1 MKRFGIFS
9 VLVAAAAVLLL
20 GACNDDNDGPKRPVD
35 LPTEVTVGE
44 TTLELKSFYAMY
56 FASYN
61 MIFLYATPEEGL
73 VGEEVLSA
81 DETLCVGLTPDFLNR
96 TTDLLAGSS
105 EGTLQV
111 VNYCFG
117 WDASFA
123 EITLDTAAEILSAGE
138 LKVTYAAGE
147 LQATLASTLID
158 GSRYA
163 FHMKAPF
170 EYDTEQRPDNYMEI
184 GEVREIKSAFFSDAA
199 DGSYLYFTPA
209 DLSGLDPTE
218 YIPSGVTS
226 CASLYFDESL
236 MIGEEYD
243 ITKVTRP
250 FEIRIDLNSVSGIST
265 THRIANGD
273 LNGATGTFTVTKS
286 GSVEGKFTVELDI
299 RGLGSY
305 DFKLRYAGVCDP
317 FVAATK
323 ANEYGYA
330 GETPEEIGS
339 VIVDQRNGS
348 KHAIWITCD
357 RGVTDIEDFDN
368 NWVSEFVRLEFSP
381 VHPTIGVPVY
391 DGTLIGFS
399 QDDAAAI
406 VYGSNTWNNMS
417 SSIGALGNI
426 SVKLDE
432 SQSPA
437 QAVIEFRAMKST
449 GTATQETVFSGY
461 YKGKVTVVK

>member
-1 MKRFGIFS
+1 MKKFGFLS
-9 VLVAAAAVLLL
+9 ALVVSAAALLL
-20 GACNDDNDGPKRPVD
+20 GACNDGNDGPKRPVD
-35 LPTEVTVGE
+35 LPTEVTVGDA
-44 TTLELKSFYAMY
+44 TLELKSFYAMY

-73 VGEEVLSA
+73 VGEEVMSA
-81 DETLCVGLTPDFLNR
+81 DETLCVGLTPDYLNG
-96 TTDLLAGSS
+96 TTDLLAGSAQ
-105 EGTLQV
+105 GMLQI

-123 EITLDTAAEILSAGE
+123 EITPDTAADILSAGK
-138 LKVTYAAGE
+138 LKVTYAGGE
-147 LQATLASTLID
+147 LQATLVSTLLD
-158 GSRYA
+158 GSRYD

-170 EYDTEQRPDNYMEI
+170 EYDVEQRPDNYMEI
-184 GEVREIKSAFFSDAA
+184 GEVREIKSAFFSDAE

-218 YIPSGVTS
+218 YIPSGVTT

-236 MIGEEYD
+236 MIGEKYD

-250 FEIRIDLNSVSGIST
+250 FEIRIDLNSVSGISV

-286 GSVEGKFTVELDI
+286 GVVEGKFTVELDI
-299 RGLGSY
+299 QGLGTY

-317 FVAATK
+317 FVALTK
-323 ANEYGYA
+323 NNEYGYA
-330 GETPEEIGS
+330 NETPEEIGS
-339 VIVDQRNGS
+339 VIIDQRNAS
-348 KHAIWITCD
+348 KHAVWITCD

-381 VHPTIGVPVY
+381 VHPTIGGSVY
-391 DGTLIGFS
+391 DGKLIGFS

-406 VYGSNTWNNMS
+406 VYGDNTWNNMS
-417 SSIGALGNI
+417 AAIGALGNI
-426 SVKLDE
+426 SVLLDE
-432 SQSPA
+432 SKSPA
-437 QAVIEFRAMKST
+437 QAEIEFRAMKST
-449 GTATQETVFSGY
+449 GVATQETVFKGY

>member
-1 MKRFGIFS
+1 MKKIGFLS
-9 VLVAAAAVLLL
+9 ALVASAAALLL
-20 GACNDDNDGPKRPVD
+20 GACNDDNDAPKPPVD
-35 LPTEVTVGE
+35 LPTEVTVGDQ
-44 TTLELKSFYAMY
+44 TLELKSFYAMY
-56 FASYN
+56 FGDYN

-81 DETLCVGLTPDFLNR
+81 EETLCVGLTPDFLNK
-96 TTDLLAGSS
+96 TVDLLAAPS
-105 EGTLQV
+105 EGMLQI

-117 WDASFA
+117 WDEPYA
-123 EITLDTAAEILSAGE
+123 ELTPDTASGIVDNAK
-138 LKVTYAAGE
+138 LKVGYAAGE
-147 LQATLASTLID
+147 LQVTLSSTLLD
-158 GSRYA
+158 GRKYA
-163 FHMKAPF
+163 FHAKAPF
-170 EYDTEQRPDNYMEI
+170 DYDAELRPDNYMEI
-184 GEVREIKSAFFSDAA
+184 DEVREIKSAYYTDAEE
-199 DGSYLYFTPA
+199 GSYLYFTPA

-236 MIGEEYD
+236 MIGEQYD
-243 ITKVTRP
+243 IASVSRP
-250 FEIRIDLNSVSGIST
+250 FEIRIDLNSVDGNNI
-265 THRIANGD
+265 THRISNGD
-273 LNGATGTFTVTKS
+273 LGGATGTFTVTRS
-286 GSVEGKFTVELDI
+286 GGTAGKFTVELDI

-305 DFKLRYAGVCDP
+305 NFKLRYSGVCEL
-317 FVAATK
+317 FAAATK

-330 GETPEEIGS
+330 GLAQEEIGS
-339 VIVDQRNGS
+339 VIIDQRNAA
-348 KHAIWITCD
+348 KHSVWITCD

-368 NWVSEFVRLEFSP
+368 NWVSEFVRLEYSP
-381 VHPTIGVPVY
+381 VHPTIGNSVY

-406 VYGSNTWNNMS
+406 VFEDNTWNNMS
-417 SSIGALGNI
+417 AAIGALGSI

-449 GTATQETVFSGY
+449 GPATQEPVFGGY